1 MNIRNIIFLLTAT
14 LSMGVAAQNP
24 IVPPG
29 VYIADPEGHQWK
41 DGKFYIY
48 GSRDEST
55 NYYCSWQ
62 YNVLST
68 PDLKNWTLGDKSF
81 SSMGNDDRIPYSDAL
96 LFAPDC
102 AYKDGNY
109 YLYYCIPHEG
119 IEEGV
124 AVSSSPTGPFSTG
137 QQIKGI
143 RQIDPAVLVDDD
155 GQAYLIWGQFSCKGA
170 KLKPNM
176 TEVDTTTIVDGLV
189 TEKEHMFHEGASI
202 RKRNGIYYLVYSQLR
217 KDRPTCLGYATSTSP
232 LGPYTY
238 RGIIIDNAGCDP
250 ESWNNHGSIAEFN
263 GKWYV
268 LYHRSTHGSRM
279 MRKACIEP
287 ITFNEDGTI
296 NEVEMTSQGAG
307 DPLNPFEEIDAAKAC
322 GLWGN
327 VRIELIGK
335 GNEALTKIRHDNY
348 AVYKYLYF
356 NKPAKKFCAKVN
368 STKGGKIILRVGN
381 NYGPVVG
388 TVNIPKGNGKGFKTY
403 TCDVESFTGIE
414 PLFLTFVGTTPD
426 TDLFALD
433 SFYFE

>member
-1 MNIRNIIFLLTAT
+1 MNLRKTLFFAAAT
-14 LSMGVAAQNP
+14 LFMGVAAQNP

-29 VYIADPEGHQWK
+29 VYIADPEGRQWE
-41 DGKFYIY
+41 DGNFYIY
-48 GSRDEST
+48 GSRDECK

-62 YNVLST
+62 YNVLSS
-68 PDLKNWTLGDKSF
+68 PDLKNWTMGPTSF
-81 SSMGNDDRIPYSDAL
+81 SSMGENDKVPYSDAL

-102 AYKDGNY
+102 IYKEGKY

-124 AVSSSPTGPFSTG
+124 ATSVSPIGPFSTG
-137 QQIKGI
+137 KLIKGI
-143 RQIDPAVLVDDD
+143 SQIDPAVLIDDD
-155 GQAYLIWGQFSCKGA
+155 GEAYLFWGQFSCKGA

-176 TEVDTTTIVDGLV
+176 VEVDTTTIVDGVV
-189 TEKEHMFHEGASI
+189 TEKEHKFHEGASI

-217 KDRPTCLGYATSTSP
+217 KDRPTCIGYATSTSP

-287 ITFNEDGTI
+287 ISFNEDGSI

-307 DPLNPFEEIDAAKAC
+307 APLNPFEEIDAARAC

-327 VRIELIGK
+327 VRIELIGE
-335 GNEALTKIRHDNY
+335 GNEALTKIRNENY

-356 NKPAKKFCAKVN
+356 NRPAKRFVANVC
-368 STKGGKIILRVGN
+368 SQKGGKIILRVGN
-381 NYGPVVG
+381 NYGKVVG
-388 TVNIPKGNGKGFKTY
+388 TVDIPKGNGKVFKSY
-403 TCDVESFTGIE
+403 SCEVDSFTGIE
-414 PLFLTFVGTTPD
+414 PLFITFWGAPD
-426 TDLFALD
+426 TDLFTLD
-433 SFYFE
+433 SFFFE